1 MEQRSERTGRFGSE
15 RDVRKGSY
23 LQNFTSGKRISQ
35 SDISSREKGLWQQG
49 SNQSKKP
56 QQIRA
61 LPAFHNERFALPKI
75 FITEWR
81 LRLQIDLKDAYFSV
95 PLRVPEISKISM
107 GRKLVRVPIPL
118 FWTRPS
124 TKSFYH
130 FTKGSNFSAKVF
142 DD

>member
-61 LPAFHNERFALPKI
+61 LPAFQNERFALPKI

-81 LRLQIDLKDAYFSV
+81 LRLQNRFKRCIFQCA
-95 PLRVPEISKISM
+95 
-107 GRKLVRVPIPL
+107 
-118 FWTRPS
+118 
-124 TKSFYH
+124 TKSPR
-130 FTKGSNFSAKVF
+130 N
-142 DD
+142 